1 MKINKNIISKS
12 LVIRKERDN
21 KYSLNVENFRIEA
34 IKKGDVLVKTSYS
47 SLNYKDV
54 LLCSGNP
61 GLVRRYPHVP
71 GIDASGTVIESKS
84 KKFKVGDKVIIVAR
98 PMGVSCFGGLS
109 EYIKI
114 SSNLIE
120 KKPINISLKESMI
133 FGTAGF
139 TAMMAVM
146 KLLESKTKILSPVLV
161 TGSTGGVGSLIIYIL
176 KIYKLKIIAA
186 TSSLK
191 NKKYLKEI
199 GADEVITYADLKD
212 YNNLPLLK
220 EKYSGVIDT
229 IGLETISNC
238 LKQINKKGQL
248 ILIGNVCSE
257 NVNINL
263 MPLILRGISILG
275 INAEAADSYD
285 RKKIWKH
292 LSKII
297 KSKNSN
303 LLYKEV
309 GLKEVKKNIILIRKN
324 KHLGRVIVNLNS

>member
-275 INAEAADSYD
+275 INAEAADNYD

>member
-1 MKINKNIISKS
+1 MKIKKNIISKS
-12 LVIRKERDN
+12 LVIRKKDN
-21 KYSLNVENFRIEA
+21 KYFLKVEKFEIDA
-34 IKKGDVLVKTSYS
+34 IKKGDVLIKTSYS

-61 GLVRRYPHVP
+61 GLVRRYPHIP
-71 GIDASGTVIESKS
+71 GIDASGTVINSKS

-98 PMGVSCFGGLS
+98 SMGVSCFGGLS

-120 KKPINISLKESMI
+120 KKPTSISLKDSMI

-139 TAMMAVM
+139 TAMMAVL
-146 KLLESKTKILSPVLV
+146 KLLENKTEKLSPVLV

-176 KIYKLKIIAA
+176 KIYKFKTIAA

-191 NKKYLKEI
+191 NKKYLKKI
-199 GADEVITYADLKD
+199 GADEVITYTDLKEN
-212 YNNLPLLK
+212 NNLPLLK
-220 EKYSGVIDT
+220 EKYCGVIDT
-229 IGLETISNC
+229 LGLETISDC

-257 NVNINL
+257 NININL

-275 INAEAADSYD
+275 INAESVSNYD

-292 LSKII
+292 LSKITN
-297 KSKNSN
+297 SKNSYS
-303 LLYKEV
+303 LYKEV
-309 GLKEVKKNIILIRKN
+309 SLNDVKKNIIRIREN
-324 KHLGRVIVNLNS
+324 KHLGRVIVNLNI

>member
-1 MKINKNIISKS
+1 MINKNIISKS
-12 LVIRKERDN
+12 LVIRKKRDN
-21 KYSLNVENFRIEA
+21 KYSLNVENFKIEA
-34 IKKGDVLVKTSYS
+34 IKKGDVLIKTSYS
-47 SLNYKDV
+47 SLNYKDI

-84 KKFKVGDKVIIVAR
+84 KKFKIGDNVIIVAR
-98 PMGVSCFGGLS
+98 SMGVSCFGGLS

-139 TAMMAVM
+139 TAMMAII
-146 KLLESKTKILSPVLV
+146 KLLENKTKILSPILV

-176 KIYKLKIIAA
+176 KKYKLKIIAA

-191 NKKYLKEI
+191 NEKYLKDI
-199 GADEVITYADLKD
+199 GADEVITYADLKE

-220 EKYSGVIDT
+220 EKYYGVIDT

-238 LKQINKKGQL
+238 LKQINKKGKI
-248 ILIGNVCSE
+248 ILIGNVYSE

-275 INAEAADSYD
+275 VNAESADSYD
-285 RKKIWKH
+285 RKKIWRH
-292 LSKII
+292 LGKII
-297 KSKNSN
+297 KSKNYN
-303 LLYKEV
+303 LLYKEE
-309 GLKEVKKNIILIRKN
+309 GLKEVKKNITLMRKN
-324 KHLGRVIVNLNS
+324 KHLGRVLVNLN

>member
-275 INAEAADSYD
+275 INAEAADNYD

-309 GLKEVKKNIILIRKN
+309 GLKEVKKNTILIRKN